1 MKILVLTSRYT
12 ALRDIIE
19 EDFGR
24 QTRLFEALSKYDNEI
39 HFYCVDYRKKENKDT
54 KLHDMKIMIR
64 PFSPFN
70 PLQLLLFYRQLKKT
84 IKEGGY
90 DLIIGTS
97 DPLWGVFGYY
107 ASKSCKIPFLYDLHD
122 NYEVYQSYSIPF
134 MKYLDRH
141 IIKKSYLVTTVS
153 HTLKEYIA
161 KWRKENVFVVQNGV
175 DFNLFKPENKIKAR
189 EILKLPKDAN
199 VIAYA
204 GSIQKLQGID
214 ILIEAFIKLKNQYP
228 KLLLFLAGRIKSE
241 KGKSINMDV
250 EGLIHVDHLD
260 QQGVVNVIN
269 AADIAVIP
277 NRMNA
282 FTKYCFPYKCVEYM
296 ACNTPIV
303 ATNVGDVADM
313 LKAFPNTLCN
323 PDDVEDMTKKISFQ
337 LNNPKK
343 SDYRSKIK
351 ENTWM
356 SIARDLDKKI
366 RMYLSKKNFS
376 SQ

>member
-39 HFYCVDYRKKENKDT
+39 HFYCVNYRNKENKDT
-54 KLHDMKIMIR
+54 TLHNMKIMIR

-70 PLQLLLFYRQLKKT
+70 PIQLLLFYRKLKKT
-84 IKEGGY
+84 IKEGCY
-90 DLIIGTS
+90 DLIVGTS

-107 ASKSCKIPFLYDLHD
+107 ASKACKIPFLYDLHD

-153 HTLKEYIA
+153 HTLKKYISQ
-161 KWRKENVFVVQNGV
+161 WRNDNVLVVQNGV
-175 DFNLFKPENKIKAR
+175 DFSLFKPGDKANAR
-189 EILKLPKDAN
+189 KILKLPKDVK

-214 ILIEAFIKLKNQYP
+214 VLIEAFIKLKNQFP
-228 KLLLFLAGRIKSE
+228 NLLLFLAGRIKSE
-241 KGKSINMDV
+241 KGQSINLDV
-250 EGLIHVDHLD
+250 KDLLHVDHLD

-269 AADIAVIP
+269 AADVVVIP

-303 ATNVGDVADM
+303 ATKVGDVANI
-313 LKAFPNTLCN
+313 LKTWPNTLCN
-323 PDDVEDMTKKISFQ
+323 PDDIEDMTKKIRFQ
-337 LNNPKK
+337 LDNPKK
-343 SDYRSKIK
+343 TDYRSKIK
-351 ENTWM
+351 QNTWM
-356 SIARDLDKKI
+356 SIAQNLDKEIKT
-366 RMYLSKKNFS
+366 RLK
-376 SQ
+376 